1 MRILV
6 LGGTSFVGRAIVE
19 ALLRRGHEVTLFS
32 RGRTGAE
39 LFPGVER
46 RIGDR
51 ATGDYS
57 SLAGGS
63 WDAVVDVS
71 GYVPRHVAQAMDAV
85 GDDVRR
91 YLFIST
97 GSVYDYRRAP
107 AGKLDED
114 CPRLEA
120 RRDTEDSS
128 GAAYGP
134 LKVACEDDVLARFGG
149 RATVVRPG
157 IVAGP
162 YDPTDRFTYWVRA
175 AAGGGRVEVPGRL
188 AQPIQVVDA
197 DDVAVLVAALIEQDR
212 AGIYNAVGRSMP
224 FAELVR
230 ACSSHEVEPVE
241 VGEGRAPMLVSD
253 PAADIMF
260 TRSAARA
267 HAAGMPQTP
276 VAETAAKVRAW
287 DVARGEPPLSPWG
300 S

>member
-1 MRILV
+1 MRILI

-19 ALLRRGHEVTLFS
+19 ELLLRGHEVTLFG
-32 RGRTGAE
+32 RGKTGPS
-39 LFPGVER
+39 LFPDVER

-57 SLAGGS
+57 SLDAGT

-71 GYVPRHVAQAMDAV
+71 AYIPRHVGQAMDTLGDRV
-85 GDDVRR
+85 GR

-97 GSVYDYRRAP
+97 GSVYDYKQAP
-107 AGKLDED
+107 AYLDED
-114 CPRLEA
+114 CPRLEP

-134 LKVACEDDVLARFGG
+134 LKVACEDDVLARFGDL
-149 RATVVRPG
+149 ATIVRPG

-175 AAGGGRVEVPGRL
+175 AAGGGRIEVPGRL
-188 AQPIQVVDA
+188 SQPIQAVDA
-197 DDVAVLVAALIEQDR
+197 DDLAVLVVLLLEHDQP
-212 AGIYNAVGRSMP
+212 GIYNAVGRSMP
-224 FAELVR
+224 FEELVR
-230 ACSSHEVEPVE
+230 ACSPETLELVE
-241 VGEGRAPMLVSD
+241 VSGERAPMLLGD
-253 PAADIMF
+253 PAYDVMF

-276 VAETAAKVRAW
+276 VSETAAKVRAW
-287 DVARGEPPLSPWG
+287 DVARGEPPLTNW
-300 S
+300 